1 MEFNFLA
8 ILVAA
13 LSTLFIGLIWYSDK
27 VFGTVWMR
35 EASLNKEEIEK
46 GSMIKIL
53 VLSFFY
59 SFLLAFMMQFVVIH
73 QFGAMG
79 MIGGDPTKALPSY
92 TNFMADYGIAFRSFK
107 HGALHGFMSGILF
120 ALPIVAI
127 NALFERKSW
136 KYIAIHAGY
145 WIITLTVM
153 GAIVCGWV

>member
-8 ILVAA
+8 IFIAA
-13 LSTLFIGLIWYSDK
+13 LSTLFIGFIWYSDK

-35 EASLNKEEIEK
+35 EAGLNKEELEK

-53 VLSFFY
+53 VLSFLY

-79 MIGGDPTKALPSY
+79 MIGGNPTKALPSY
-92 TNFMADYGIAFRSFK
+92 TNFMADYGIAFRTFK
-107 HGALHGFMSGILF
+107 HGALHGFMAGVLF
-120 ALPIVAI
+120 ALPVVAI

-136 KYIAIHAGY
+136 KYIAIHAAY
-145 WIITLTVM
+145 WIITLMVM
-153 GAIVCGWV
+153 GSIVCGWV